1 MASLKVHITFPE
13 NKIKEPVIY
22 QIGQE
27 FKVVE
32 GDQYLCF
39 AGAGD
44 KFDFKS
50 TLGIDLDDCT
60 KVAGF
65 QAMLRNIMNQYD
77 TFE

>member
-50 TLGIDLDDCT
+50 TSNRKPPPLLYP
-60 KVAGF
+60 
-65 QAMLRNIMNQYD
+65 LPR
-77 TFE
+77 